1 MPAGSGR
8 WGRWSGVLAGLPYDV
23 QAVMFARL
31 QFFNLDPAQVYR
43 LPLLVTTPR
52 LALAV
57 GGVANSSFTFQSLS
71 AVYGIS
77 HQFDNETL
85 TAGNNLATL
94 CYPSE
99 LQLQIQFNEGATTW
113 LGSVQEPCRMSSIG
127 DANSVTR
134 VDPVIAARNDTWNVQ
149 VTADAT
155 LLNAVFETVC
165 LHGVKFYNASG
176 AI

>member
-31 QFFNLDPAQVYR
+31 QFYNLDPAQVYR

-57 GGVANSSFTFQSLS
+57 GGVANSSFTFQSLT

-77 HQFDNETL
+77 QQFDNETL
-85 TAGNNLATL
+85 TGATGL
-94 CYPSE
+94 TTPCYPSE

-113 LGSVQEPCRMSSIG
+113 LGSIQEPCRMGTIG
-127 DANSVTR
+127 DANHVTR
-134 VDPVIAARNDTWNVQ
+134 VDPVIAARNDVWNVQ
-149 VTADAT
+149 ITADAT
-155 LLNAVFETVC
+155 LANAVFDTVA